1 MSRIPEAQEMKGSG
15 KSSSFLLPLFIIRL
29 KNCQNLFSCPR
40 VSCAPVFGCVG
51 GTWHGGR
58 AEMLGTDTQIQQTRM
73 RRGSAK
79 TGACQWFRAREEACG
94 PGETDCAQE
103 PGLGPGEE
111 TRSLEMLAGGGAP

>member
-40 VSCAPVFGCVG
+40 VSCAPVFGCVE

-58 AEMLGTDTQIQQTRM
+58 AEMLGTDTQIQQDSDEARKCQDQSLPVVQSTG
-73 RRGSAK
+73 RGL
-79 TGACQWFRAREEACG
+79 RAGR
-94 PGETDCAQE
+94 D
-103 PGLGPGEE
+103 
-111 TRSLEMLAGGGAP
+111 